1 MLAKLL
7 KFVLIT
13 RFSKPLLALIA
24 LIFAYNIVIG
34 ILSPGRTMTF
44 PLGIQYYAVVSSTFF
59 VTLSL
64 LFGGL
69 FVLKSDRDYLLTL
82 PLSKR
87 ELSISLFVAQF
98 LGSGMS
104 LLFFYGF
111 FVSSI
116 GNVDALILLAVDLAV
131 FAAITTSLG
140 VIANILRNRTK
151 ATLAAILGLWCLSTL
166 SGFQYTPVSMFTGN
180 LIQGSIVISVL
191 GLVTIPVAFKE
202 LAEVEL
208 GSMRTLLRSTS
219 TEYKKNLS
227 FQGRTSLGAIYA
239 YHLSFLDLA
248 GRINLGGTTSYRT
261 ARVKTRTILIASTAL
276 AIGYFMFVTF
286 APTRI
291 RLLPVAVLPIA
302 LGLFVVMLTSQAAF
316 ANERGWLAFTA
327 MDPATYLRHL
337 LISKILSTLAIT
349 APFAVVNAALF
360 FENVRLAA
368 NSLILLL
375 ITVPTSSIIATYL
388 VARLGAVQQIR
399 EEGMMPGQFNL
410 RQLVVALT
418 AYVLIGLMAAS
429 AFSFMAATIIAVVL
443 SALAGLLMAIPGV
456 WRGIVYRLT
465 EKGFV

>member
-24 LIFAYNIVIG
+24 IIFAYNLVTG
-34 ILSPGRTMTF
+34 ILSPRRSPTF
-44 PLGIQYYAVVSSTFF
+44 PVGFQYYAVVSSAFF
-59 VTLSL
+59 VSLSL

-82 PLSKR
+82 PLSKK
-87 ELSISLFVAQF
+87 ELSISLFMAQF

-111 FVSSI
+111 LVASI
-116 GNVDALILLAVDLAV
+116 GNLDALILLAVDLAV

-140 VIANILRNRTK
+140 VISNILRNRTK
-151 ATLAAILGLWCLSTL
+151 AILAGILGVWCLSAL
-166 SGFQYTPVSMFTGN
+166 SGFQFTPVSMFTGN
-180 LIQGSIVISVL
+180 LIQGSIVISLL
-191 GLVTIPVAFKE
+191 GIVTIPLAFKE
-202 LAEVEL
+202 LSEVEL
-208 GSMRTLLRSTS
+208 GSMRSLLRSTS

-239 YHLSFLDLA
+239 YHLSFLELA
-248 GRINLGGTTSYRT
+248 GRINIGGTTSYKT

-276 AIGYFMFVTF
+276 AVAYFLFVTF
-286 APTRI
+286 ASTTI

-316 ANERGWLAFTA
+316 SNERGWLAFTA

-349 APFAVVNAALF
+349 GPFAVVNAVLF
-360 FENVRLAA
+360 FDNVRLAA

-375 ITVPTSSIIATYL
+375 VTVPTSSIIATYF

-429 AFSFMAATIIAVVL
+429 AFSFMAAAIIAVVL
-443 SALAGLLMAIPGV
+443 SALAGILMAIPGV